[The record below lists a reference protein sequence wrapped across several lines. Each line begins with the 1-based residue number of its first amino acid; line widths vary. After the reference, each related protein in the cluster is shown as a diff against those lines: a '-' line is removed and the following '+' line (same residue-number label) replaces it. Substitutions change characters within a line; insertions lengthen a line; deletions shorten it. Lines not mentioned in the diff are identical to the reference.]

1 MRVCQP
7 APVAFHRS
15 MTSVGSRKE
24 ISLRGLVDTG
34 LPPLLTFA
42 RAEQY
47 RDGTDVTVHLIS
59 SMYHRLHAALAFLGR
74 IASLAVSRAE

>member
-15 MTSVGSRKE
+15 MASVGSRKE

-42 RAEQY
+42 RALSKS
-47 RDGTDVTVHLIS
+47 R
-59 SMYHRLHAALAFLGR
+59 RLAGIFERFCLYLPVFPRVYFFGNF
-74 IASLAVSRAE
+74 

>member
-1 MRVCQP
+1 
-7 APVAFHRS
+7 

-47 RDGTDVTVHLIS
+47 RDGTDAQYI
-59 SMYHRLHAALAFLGR
+59 
-74 IASLAVSRAE
+74 